1 MATKQ
6 NFLVGSKVWSPKKKY
21 IGQKIC
27 CHCQCQQTFLTIST
41 KFAKKVWS
49 PKKKYIGQKIC
60 CHCQCQQ
67 TFLTISTKFAKKGL
81 VAKKKIYRPKNL
93 FDSETQKMRREVCQ
107 RSFISQNNSS
117 TCNND
122 ERKGKKIVIDRSFV
136 ISRRKT
142 LNDQAHI
149 LSCGFHFG

>member
-1 MATKQ
+1 M
-6 NFLVGSKVWSPKKKY
+6 L
-21 IGQKIC
+21 
-27 CHCQCQQTFLTIST
+27 
-41 KFAKKVWS
+41 
-49 PKKKYIGQKIC
+49 
-60 CHCQCQQ
+60 
-67 TFLTISTKFAKKGL
+67 
-81 VAKKKIYRPKNL
+81 
-93 FDSETQKMRREVCQ
+93 DSETQKIRTCQ